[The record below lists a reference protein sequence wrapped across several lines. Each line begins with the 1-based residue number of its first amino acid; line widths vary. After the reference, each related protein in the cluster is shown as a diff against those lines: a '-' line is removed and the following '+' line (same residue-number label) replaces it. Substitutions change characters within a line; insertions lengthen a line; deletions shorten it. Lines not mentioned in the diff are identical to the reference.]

1 MKIILKALK
10 IFLFFTIVTG
20 VIYPLLV
27 TGIAQMIFP
36 SKANG
41 SLIIENDKVIGSE
54 LIGQT
59 FDSAY
64 YFTSRP
70 SAISYN
76 PMPSG
81 GSNLGLT
88 NIKLKNLA
96 EARKKK
102 FIVFNGIDSNT
113 IVPADMV
120 FASGSGIDPHI
131 SPDAALLQINR
142 IVAKR
147 NFSDTQKKELKSL
160 IQKHTEAPQ
169 FGLLG
174 EKRVNVLKLNLALDQ
189 MEKMRAR

>member
-10 IFLFFTIVTG
+10 IFIFFTIVTG

-27 TGIAQMIFP
+27 TGIAQMFFP

-41 SLIIENDKVIGSE
+41 SLIIKNDQIIGSE

-76 PMPSG
+76 PIPSG

-88 NIKLKNLA
+88 NEKLKQLV
-96 EARKKK
+96 EARRKK
-102 FIVFNGIDSNT
+102 FVMFNGIDSNT
-113 IVPADMV
+113 VVPADML
-120 FASGSGIDPHI
+120 FASGSGVDPHI

-147 NFSDTQKKELKSL
+147 NFSDAQKKELTSL
-160 IQKHTEAPQ
+160 VWKYTEPSQ

-174 EKRVNVLKLNLALDQ
+174 EKRVNVLKLNMALDQ
-189 MEKMRAR
+189 MKKTRTR